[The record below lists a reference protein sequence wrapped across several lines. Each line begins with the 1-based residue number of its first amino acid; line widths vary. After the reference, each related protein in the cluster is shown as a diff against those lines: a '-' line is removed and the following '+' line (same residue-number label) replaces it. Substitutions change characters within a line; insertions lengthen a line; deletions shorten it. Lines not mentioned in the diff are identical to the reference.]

1 MSQLSEN
8 LVSYRKAAGLTQQ
21 EVADQLGID
30 RRNYAKYESG
40 AHVPREAVLKKI
52 CKILNCSER
61 VFLLG
66 KKQEFFDMLNRYIR
80 NCTLPYDFENALTL
94 YTTFFA
100 DWYGEIGA
108 EIYTTICDYTAENSC
123 PAMQAVLQNYSLGFL
138 AGQMRLLC
146 PEKGHEIDPGLWQI
160 LEKNDREDLSASQ
173 IICFAFLKKTLDF
186 FASEFDGENEV
197 NEQVLREHISK
208 TLQVPTG
215 EDPLFTFAV
224 KVFIPFLYIIAEALE
239 NDIWNDLGIE
249 VALLE
254 ECDLICE
261 NVKTVEESSTMEL
274 LHEVENP
281 ILWTKAYQLDES
293 LTGGEEV
300 HVYIECSKNP
310 FWEKDH
316 DTFFMID
323 IFFSAN
329 NYADRRWQI
338 GFPIGKETWS
348 KEEVEEE
355 AFSLLEWEI
364 PHICEDVATYLR
376 VQTLWEAELDKE
388 FGQNSN

>member
-146 PEKGHEIDPGLWQI
+146 PEKGHEIDPGLW
-160 LEKNDREDLSASQ
+160 
-173 IICFAFLKKTLDF
+173 
-186 FASEFDGENEV
+186 
-197 NEQVLREHISK
+197 
-208 TLQVPTG
+208 
-215 EDPLFTFAV
+215 
-224 KVFIPFLYIIAEALE
+224 
-239 NDIWNDLGIE
+239 
-249 VALLE
+249 
-254 ECDLICE
+254 
-261 NVKTVEESSTMEL
+261 
-274 LHEVENP
+274 
-281 ILWTKAYQLDES
+281 
-293 LTGGEEV
+293 
-300 HVYIECSKNP
+300 
-310 FWEKDH
+310 
-316 DTFFMID
+316 
-323 IFFSAN
+323 
-329 NYADRRWQI
+329 
-338 GFPIGKETWS
+338 
-348 KEEVEEE
+348 
-355 AFSLLEWEI
+355 
-364 PHICEDVATYLR
+364 
-376 VQTLWEAELDKE
+376 
-388 FGQNSN
+388 